1 REALKKEKET
11 SEQKKHIKDRLKEI
25 AYEIGELREMT
36 SALETKW
43 NNEKEALGEI
53 GKDKKELEELRLEA
67 DSAEARA
74 DLTKAAEIRYDT
86 IPSLEKDLET
96 KLKRLKKLQHRR
108 RLLKEEV
115 TEEDIA
121 LEVSRWT
128 GIPVSRMLEA
138 EVQKLSRI
146 EEELK
151 KRVIGQEQAISLIA
165 NAIKRSR
172 AGIAD
177 PNRPIGSFLFL
188 GPTGVGKTELSRAV
202 AEFMFNDPE
211 ALIRVDMS

>member
-1 REALKKEKET
+1 LKDIN
-11 SEQKKHIKDRLKEI
+11 H
-25 AYEIGELREMT
+25 EIGELKEKT

-53 GKDKKELEELRLEA
+53 SKLKKEMEELRQEA
-67 DSAEARA
+67 DAAEAMA
-74 DLTKAAEIRYDT
+74 DLTRAAEIRYDS
-86 IPSLEKDLET
+86 IPSVERELDT
-96 KLKRLKKLQHRR
+96 KMKRLKKLQRSR

-115 TEEDIA
+115 TEEEIA
-121 LEVSRWT
+121 SVVSRWT

-138 EVQKLSRI
+138 EAQKLARM
-146 EEELK
+146 EDMLK
-151 KRVIGQEQAISLIA
+151 EKVVGQEHAIQLVA

-172 AGIAD
+172 AGISD

-202 AEFMFNDPE
+202 AEFMFNDPD
-211 ALIRVDMS
+211 ALLRIDMSEFME